1 VQYFQVLVFIDASL
15 YNNFNAKNIFHIE
28 INFKIYSITI
38 HKKRLLQMRM
48 VLTTFLLIL
57 LTARVFSQPK
67 VNEPAPEIS
76 LPDMDGKTVSLSSFI
91 GKVVLLDFWASWCG
105 PCRNN
110 NPHLVKFYKKFHPKG
125 LEIIGISFDEN
136 DEAWKKAVEKDKLS
150 WIQLNDNK
158 GNYSASASSYNVDA
172 IPASFLIDKKGVIHS
187 INLVGRNLEAEVKQL
202 LKE

>member
-1 VQYFQVLVFIDASL
+1 
-15 YNNFNAKNIFHIE
+15 
-28 INFKIYSITI
+28 
-38 HKKRLLQMRM
+38 MRM

-91 GKVVLLDFWASWCG
+91 GKVVLLDFWTSWCG

-136 DEAWKKAVEKDKLS
+136 EEAWKKAVEKDKLS

-158 GNYSASASSYNVDA
+158 GNYSASASSYSVDA